1 MNIRQ
6 IVGSALISA
15 GIGAVLGLIISRI
28 AVPEFASKQ
37 YQELPRR
44 YPAIGAV
51 AGAIVGASQC
61 AILQLKKQ
69 QDQED
74 LQ

>member
-15 GIGAVLGLIISRI
+15 GIGALLGLIVARI
-28 AVPEFASKQ
+28 AAPEFVSKQ
-37 YQELPRR
+37 YQELPER

-69 QDQED
+69 RDQED
-74 LQ
+74 I